1 MTEQEDAKK
10 WEDAVVSVAQ
20 GEAIKVKKLR
30 KQVLITLQLDED
42 DKVAKK
48 MFKETVQRLEEAGQ
62 ISLDSEGVVTLSGKS
77 KKRKSKEEK
86 KSKKGKKNKTIESD
100 PAEAGQDGDNEGDSS
115 IENKDKNKP
124 CPGNPQ
130 GVTRLFLGNLP
141 FAVDEAS
148 LGDFFKN
155 RATHIKWIT
164 DKETGKF
171 YGSAFIEMVDS
182 LAAADAVASAGEK
195 MLGRP
200 IKINFAPARD
210 GDVWPPEKKV
220 ITGGPTASAGTGGD
234 GTKPKK
240 EMSEKPENCVKLFIG
255 NLSYDIDDEGI
266 TKFFAN
272 VDAEVRSV
280 RWLHHKDSGDF
291 KGW

>member
-1 MTEQEDAKK
+1 MIENEEAKK
-10 WEDAVVSVAQ
+10 WEDAVLSIAQ

-42 DKVAKK
+42 DKAAKK
-48 MFKETVQRLEEAGQ
+48 TFKQTVQGLEESGQ
-62 ISLDSEGVVTLSGKS
+62 ISLDSEGVVTLSEKS

-86 KSKKGKKNKTIESD
+86 KAKKTKRSKTTEHSD
-100 PAEAGQDGDNEGDSS
+100 ARAEADNTEGDSS
-115 IENKDKNKP
+115 TDNKDKNKP
-124 CPGNPQ
+124 CTGNPQ
-130 GVTRLFLGNLP
+130 GVTRLFVGNLP

-148 LGDFFKN
+148 LGEFFKN
-155 RATHIKWIT
+155 NVTHIKWIT

-171 YGSAFIEMVDS
+171 YGSAFVEMKDS
-182 LAAADAVASAGEK
+182 VAAADAVASAGEK

-200 IKINFAPARD
+200 VKVNFAPARE

-220 ITGGPTASAGTGGD
+220 ITGGPTGSTGNNGE
-234 GTKPKK
+234 GVKQPK